1 MKIRRYTADDFQT
14 AMARAKMEMGKDAIL
29 LHTRQFKEGGFFGLF
44 GKRRVEITVAVDEE
58 TRVTTDLIAAAASAK
73 EPVVS
78 EPSPAT
84 IFEAEE
90 IEDDLLTEDAPSPE
104 LLKEIAAVK
113 DLVEDI
119 RGRINERDF
128 QRSLSKTGRAMY
140 QKMVA
145 AGVEEKLA
153 GKMIKLAD
161 ERAQEEDCDLEEV
174 GYEIIIEYLK
184 VPKPIEIKKKA
195 NRARCVMLIGPTGV
209 GKTTTIAKL
218 AANYGLLEG
227 KKVALVT
234 VDTYRIAAVEQLKTY
249 AEIIGIPCEVVFNPA
264 DIGKALDKHSHR
276 DVILIDTAGRSPRNE
291 EQIAELTEFI
301 KEGNPDEIILVLSAT
316 TRSEDII
323 EIYNRFNIFR
333 VDKIIFTKLD
343 ETSQYGNILNAV
355 YKTRTPLA
363 YITNGQN
370 VPDDIKVP
378 DIAEL
383 ARVILGE
390 DVAR

>member
-29 LHTRQFKEGGFFGLF
+29 LHTRQFKEGGFFGWF
-44 GKRRVEITVAVDEE
+44 GKKRVEITVAVDEE
-58 TRVTTDLIAAAASAK
+58 TRVSTDLKNSPVAVK
-73 EPVVS
+73 EAIVEEPLPVSVDQGS
-78 EPSPAT
+78 DQNAMDE
-84 IFEAEE
+84 
-90 IEDDLLTEDAPSPE
+90 EDAPSPE
-104 LLKEIAAVK
+104 LMKEIAAVK

-119 RGRINERDF
+119 RGKINDRDF
-128 QRSLSKTGRAMY
+128 QRNLSKVGRSMY
-140 QKMVA
+140 QRMVA

-153 GKMIKLAD
+153 AKMIKIAD
-161 ERAQEEDCDLEEV
+161 EKAQDEGCELETA
-174 GYEIIIEYLK
+174 GYEIVIEYLK
-184 VPKPIEIKKKA
+184 TPRPIEIKKKA

-249 AEIIGIPCEVVFNPA
+249 AEIIGIPCEVVFNPT
-264 DIGKALDKHSHR
+264 DIMKALDKHSHR
-276 DVILIDTAGRSPRNE
+276 DVVLIDTAGRSPRNE

-316 TRSEDII
+316 TRSEDIM

-343 ETSQYGNILNAV
+343 ETSNYGNILNAV
-355 YKTRTPLA
+355 HKTRTPLA

-370 VPDDIKVP
+370 VPDDIRVP
-378 DIAEL
+378 DPAEL

-390 DVAR
+390 DVTR

>member
-14 AMARAKMEMGKDAIL
+14 AMTRAKMEMGKDAIL
-29 LHTRQFKEGGFFGLF
+29 LHTRQFKEGGFFGWF
-44 GKRRVEITVAVDEE
+44 GKKRVEITVAVDEE
-58 TRVTTDLIAAAASAK
+58 TRVTAIPTPVKEVPAAEVIPTPADQGVSEAASDLEEEAAA
-73 EPVVS
+73 
-78 EPSPAT
+78 
-84 IFEAEE
+84 
-90 IEDDLLTEDAPSPE
+90 PE
-104 LLKEIAAVK
+104 LIKEIAAVK

-119 RGRINERDF
+119 RVRINERDF
-128 QRSLSKTGRAMY
+128 QRSLSKNGRNLY
-140 QKMVA
+140 QRLVN

-153 GKMIKLAD
+153 AKLIKLAD
-161 ERAQEEDCDLEEV
+161 ERAQEDGCDLEEI
-174 GYEIIIEYLK
+174 GCEIIIEYLK
-184 VPKPIEIKKKA
+184 VPKPIEIKKKP

-249 AEIIGIPCEVVFNPA
+249 AEIIGIPCEVVFNPG
-264 DIGKALDKHSHR
+264 DISKALEKHSHR
-276 DVILIDTAGRSPRNE
+276 DVMLIDTAGRSPRNE

-301 KEGNPDEIILVLSAT
+301 KEANPDEIILVLSAT

-343 ETSQYGNILNAV
+343 ETSQYGNILNTV
-355 YKTRTPLA
+355 HKTRTPLA

-378 DIAEL
+378 DPADL

-390 DVAR
+390 DAAR

>member
-44 GKRRVEITVAVDEE
+44 GKRRVEITVAVDED
-58 TRVTTDLIAAAASAK
+58 TRVSTDLKATVAVK
-73 EPVVS
+73 E
-78 EPSPAT
+78 T
-84 IFEAEE
+84 IAEE
-90 IEDDLLTEDAPSPE
+90 PHPIPADENTANNKPNEDEEVPAPE
-104 LLKEIAAVK
+104 LVKEIAAVK

-128 QRSLSKTGRAMY
+128 QRNLSKAGRNMY
-140 QKMVA
+140 QRLVA

-153 GKMIKLAD
+153 AKLMKIAD
-161 ERAQEEDCDLEEV
+161 ERAQDEGCELETA
-174 GYEIIIEYLK
+174 GQEIIIDYLK
-184 VPKPIEIKKKA
+184 TPKPIEIKKRA

-264 DIGKALDKHSHR
+264 DIVKALDKHSHR
-276 DVILIDTAGRSPRNE
+276 DVVLIDTAGRSPRNE

-316 TRSEDII
+316 TRSEDIL

-343 ETSQYGNILNAV
+343 ETSKYGNILNAV
-355 YKTRTPLA
+355 HKTRTPLA
-363 YITNGQN
+363 YVTNGQN
-370 VPDDIKVP
+370 VPDDIRVP
-378 DIAEL
+378 DVAEL

-390 DVAR
+390 EEAR

>member
-1 MKIRRYTADDFQT
+1 MKIRRYTANDFQT

-29 LHTRQFKEGGFFGLF
+29 LHTRQFKEGGFLGWF
-44 GKRRVEITVAVDEE
+44 GKRRVEITVAIDEDTRVATDLKTAAAVRESMVVEPKLSSVIETVNDDDILNDDEE
-58 TRVTTDLIAAAASAK
+58 
-73 EPVVS
+73 
-78 EPSPAT
+78 SPA
-84 IFEAEE
+84 
-90 IEDDLLTEDAPSPE
+90 PE

-113 DLVEDI
+113 DMVEDI
-119 RGRINERDF
+119 RGKINDRDF
-128 QRSLSKTGRAMY
+128 QRTLSKSGRTMY
-140 QKMVA
+140 QRMLA
-145 AGVEEKLA
+145 AGVDEKLA
-153 GKMIKLAD
+153 AKLMKIAD
-161 ERAQEEDCDLEEV
+161 ARAQDDDCELETA
-174 GYEIIIEYLK
+174 GHEIIIEYLK
-184 VPKPIEIKKKA
+184 NPKPIEIKKKA
-195 NRARCVMLIGPTGV
+195 SRARYVMLIGPTGV

-227 KKVALVT
+227 RKVALVT

-264 DIGKALDKHSHR
+264 DIMKALEKHSHR
-276 DVILIDTAGRSPRNE
+276 DVVLIDTAGRSPHNE

-316 TRSEDII
+316 TRSEDIL
-323 EIYNRFNIFR
+323 EIYNCFNIIR

-343 ETSQYGNILNAV
+343 ETSNYGNILNAV
-355 YKTRTPLA
+355 HKTRTPMA

-378 DIAEL
+378 DPAEL

-390 DVAR
+390 DVTR